1 MGMGMKKLWIWVGC
15 ALIAGMLAAGCGMG
29 GGSSEIAAGRETVG
43 SQEKVSEK
51 ETAETMAEAENW
63 GTNDGLETAG
73 SQEKVS
79 EKETAE
85 TTAEDETRETAA
97 ALQFAAASVTEPS
110 EEAASETEQLPV
122 TPFYT
127 LEEAGL
133 SEKMSARL
141 ADMSLEEKVAQ
152 LFIVTPDAL
161 VGSDGALTAIDGDF
175 AVAYDRTPVGGFI
188 FMGGNL
194 VNEEQ
199 TAAMLSAVQACSE
212 ERLQLPAFACVDEE
226 GGTVARISGTGKFHV
241 PTIGDMARIG
251 KKNNPERAYE
261 VGVKIGTYLHD
272 LGFNVDFAPVADVI
286 TNPDNQV
293 VKLRSF
299 GDDPGVVANMAASV
313 ARGLASQRILGTY
326 KHFPGHGATEA
337 DTHKGYA
344 YSEKTKE
351 QLFKSELVP
360 FADGI
365 ARGIPF
371 MMVAHISLPAVT
383 GDDMPASLSPEIISG
398 LLREEMGYDGIV
410 ITDALD
416 MGAIIQE
423 YSSAETA
430 VRALRAG
437 VDLLLMPEDFTA
449 AYEGVLDAVRDGTL
463 EEARID
469 ESVIRILRVKLGL
482 LASE

>member
-1 MGMGMKKLWIWVGC
+1 MGMKKLWMWVGC
-15 ALIAGMLAAGCGMG
+15 ALIAGTLAVGCGMG
-29 GGSSEIAAGRETVG
+29 GGSSEIAAGQENAAGQETAD

-51 ETAETMAEAENW
+51 ETAEITMEAE
-63 GTNDGLETAG
+63 D
-73 SQEKVS
+73 
-79 EKETAE
+79 
-85 TTAEDETRETAA
+85 REAA
-97 ALQFAAASVTEPS
+97 ATPQSAAVSVTDPS
-110 EEAASETEQLPV
+110 EEAASETEQFPV

-133 SEKMSARL
+133 PEKISARL

-152 LFIVTPDAL
+152 LFIVTPDVL
-161 VGSDGALTAIDGDF
+161 VGSDGALTVIGGDF
-175 AVAYDRTPVGGFI
+175 AAAYDRTPVSGFI

-194 VNEEQ
+194 VDEEQ
-199 TAAMLSAVQACSE
+199 TAAMLSAVQASSE

-251 KKNNPERAYE
+251 KKNDPERAYE

-293 VKLRSF
+293 VMKRSF
-299 GDDPGVVANMAASV
+299 GDDPVVVTNMAACV
-313 ARGLASQRILGTY
+313 TEGLASQHILGTY

-337 DTHKGYA
+337 DTHEGYA
-344 YSEKTKE
+344 YTGRTKE
-351 QLFKSELVP
+351 ELLETELLP
-360 FADGI
+360 FQNGI

-371 MMVAHISLPAVT
+371 IMVAHISLPNVT
-383 GDDMPASLSPEIISG
+383 GDDVPASLSPEIING
-398 LLREEMGYDGIV
+398 ILRGEMGYDGIV

-416 MGAIIQE
+416 MGAIVQQ

-430 VRALRAG
+430 VKALQAG
-437 VDLLLMPEDFTA
+437 ADLLLMPEDFTA
-449 AYEGVLDAVRDGTL
+449 AYEGILDAVRDGRL
-463 EEARID
+463 EEAQID
-469 ESVIRILRVKLGL
+469 ASVGRILRVKLGL
-482 LASE
+482 LSGK